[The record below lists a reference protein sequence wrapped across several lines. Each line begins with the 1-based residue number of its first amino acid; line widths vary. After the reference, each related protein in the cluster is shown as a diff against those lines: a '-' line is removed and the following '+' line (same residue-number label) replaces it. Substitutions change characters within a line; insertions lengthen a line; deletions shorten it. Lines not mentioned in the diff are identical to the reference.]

1 MSNCWIKCMQFM
13 GRIRNPDY
21 ILTQSVHFSFL
32 IISISFS
39 NSFKNSKE
47 LLYLIINIYITA
59 VFE

>member
-1 MSNCWIKCMQFM
+1 MQFM